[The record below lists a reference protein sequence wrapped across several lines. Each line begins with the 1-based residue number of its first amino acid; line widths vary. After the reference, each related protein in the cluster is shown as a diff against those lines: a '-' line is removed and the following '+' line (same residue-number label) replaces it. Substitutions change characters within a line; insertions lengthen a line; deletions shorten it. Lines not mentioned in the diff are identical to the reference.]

1 MAKTSFSEII
11 KGDTPVLVDFFAEWC
26 GPCKMMKPELE
37 KFKSQL
43 GDKVKVIKIDID
55 KNQAMA
61 GQYKIASVP
70 TLMFFKNGQIM
81 WRQGGACTSSQLLSV
96 FNQINR

>member
-70 TLMFFKNGQIM
+70 TLMFLKTDKLCGDKEVHVPRLNYCPFLIK
-81 WRQGGACTSSQLLSV
+81 
-96 FNQINR
+96 